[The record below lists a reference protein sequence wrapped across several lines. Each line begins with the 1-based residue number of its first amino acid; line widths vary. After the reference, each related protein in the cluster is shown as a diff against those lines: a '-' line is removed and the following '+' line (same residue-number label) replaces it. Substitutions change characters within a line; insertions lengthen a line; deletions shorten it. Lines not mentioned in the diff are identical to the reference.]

1 MKRATW
7 LHLRIPFSFFLLPVF
22 LFAVSILKHPDWWLV
37 TVIGVILHLF
47 LYPASNGYNSY
58 YDKDEG
64 SIGGLKHPPKVS
76 KELYLMALVFDGI
89 ALAVGLWISWQFAI
103 MLLIYGLV
111 SKAYSHPM
119 IRLKKMPIIGWITAG
134 FFQGYFTFLMVI
146 VGATQFSLPELLTA
160 EVQLPA
166 ILSSLLLWGS
176 YPMTQ
181 VYQHEEDAAR
191 GDQTISLKLGVLGT
205 FHFTAAMFSL
215 SNAGFLAY
223 YYTYFGLTTAIMFQ
237 AFMLPMLAF
246 FLWWYTKVRKDEG
259 QANFGHTMQL
269 NMLSAVMLNGFFL
282 LVALLY

>member
-1 MKRATW
+1 MKRSTW

-22 LFAVSILKHPDWWLV
+22 LFAISILDQPNWGLV
-37 TVIGVILHLF
+37 IVIGVILHLF

-58 YDKDEG
+58 FDKDEG

-89 ALAVGLWISWQFAI
+89 ALAVGLWISWPFAL

-119 IRLKKMPIIGWITAG
+119 VRLKKMPIIGWITAG

-146 VGATQFSLPELLTA
+146 VGGTQFILPEILTA
-160 EVQLPA
+160 EAQLPA

-191 GDQTISLKLGVLGT
+191 GDQTISLKLGILGT

-223 YYTYFGLTTAIMFQ
+223 YYVYFGLTTAMMFQ
-237 AFMLPMLAF
+237 AFMLPMLVF
-246 FLWWYTKVRKDEG
+246 FLWWYLKVRKDED
-259 QANFGHTMQL
+259 QANFEHTMQL

-282 LVALLY
+282 LVGLFY

>member
-1 MKRATW
+1 MQRSTW

-22 LFAVSILKHPDWWLV
+22 LFAISILENPDWWPVILV
-37 TVIGVILHLF
+37 GAILHLL

-58 YDKDEG
+58 FDKDEG
-64 SIGGLKHPPKVS
+64 SIGGLRHPPKVS
-76 KELYLMALVFDGI
+76 KELYVMALIFDGI
-89 ALAVGLWISWQFAI
+89 ALVLGLWISWQFAL

-111 SKAYSHPM
+111 SKAYSHPAV
-119 IRLKKMPIIGWITAG
+119 RLKRLPIIGWITAG

-146 VGATQFSLPELLTA
+146 VGVGQSPLPEIWTA

-191 GDQTISLKLGVLGT
+191 GDQTISLRLGVLGT

-223 YYTYFGLTTAIMFQ
+223 YYIYFGLTTAMMFQ
-237 AFMLPMLAF
+237 AFLLPVLVF
-246 FLWWYTKVRKDEG
+246 FLWWYLRVRREES
-259 QANFGHTMQL
+259 QANFEHTMQL
-269 NMLSAVMLNGFFL
+269 NMLSAVMLNVFFMT
-282 LVALLY
+282 VALLN